1 MANILIVDNTSM
13 EREALSS
20 LLKQGDMVVND
31 IYEAGNVSE
40 CLNVLSCGKTISLVL
55 SSTDLA
61 DIDIAELVTTVRNK
75 RRFVPIL
82 MASAADR
89 EVALGDVLSAG
100 AIDVVTMPCSPE
112 QLQEKVVRLA
122 CEFKCIYCG
131 NCKQ

>member
-1 MANILIVDNTSM
+1 MANILIVDNTPT
-13 EREALSS
+13 EREVLSR
-20 LLKQGDMVVND
+20 LLMQGEMVVND

-61 DIDIAELVTTVRNK
+61 DIDIAELVTTVRSK

-82 MASAADR
+82 MASASGG
-89 EVALGDVLSAG
+89 EEALGDILSAG
-100 AIDVVTMPCSPE
+100 AIDVVTMPCTPQ

-122 CEFKCIYCG
+122 CEFKCTYCG

>member
-1 MANILIVDNTSM
+1 MANILIVDNTPA
-13 EREALSS
+13 EREAFSR
-20 LLKQGDMVVND
+20 LLMQGDMVVND

-61 DIDIAELVTTVRNK
+61 DIDIADLVTTVRSK